1 MLQNI
6 KRTLRHGYRIGIKD
20 LTVFSRSRMRLVSF
34 IIMPIFMM
42 VLMGYIFPSQ
52 NSLKN
57 APLGVV
63 NMDQGPL
70 GNQIVSALNQPI
82 PGQNDK
88 LFSLTYLTDEAEAI
102 KRIKEGEINGAIIIP
117 ADFSGRITGNEQGTL
132 TVITDQ
138 SNPQI
143 SMLLSGTLN
152 GLMSEISARLGEEK
166 IASLVPGIDN
176 TQVVIKP
183 FVIETRGVVPGEPN
197 YFEFMAP
204 GLMAMVIMTA
214 CMTGLAGSI
223 SRERELGTL
232 DGILSAP
239 ISRLSI
245 VVGKSFAQGV
255 RGIIQAVI
263 TLLLAIG
270 LFGVVIHGNVGL
282 LALLLVLTVFSFIG
296 IGIIISAISSEQETA
311 MIIMTA
317 LTFPAIFLSGA
328 FFPLQQMPAAMQW
341 ISRLNPLSYS
351 VGALRKCI
359 VLGTNISGMMTEIWV
374 MVGFGVI
381 FVAIAVPFFSK
392 VINR

>member
-6 KRTLRHGYRIGIKD
+6 KRTLKHGYRIGIKD

-34 IIMPIFMM
+34 IVMPIFMM
-42 VLMGYIFPSQ
+42 VMMGYIFPSQ

-63 NMDQGPL
+63 NMDQGSL
-70 GNQIVSALNQPI
+70 GSQVVSALDQPI
-82 PGQNDK
+82 PGQDDK
-88 LFSLTYLTDEAEAI
+88 LFKLAYLTDEAEATE
-102 KRIKEGEINGAIIIP
+102 RIKEQAINGAIIIP
-117 ADFSGRITGNEQGTL
+117 ADFSDRITRNEQGTIII
-132 TVITDQ
+132 ITDQ

-152 GLMSEISARLGEEK
+152 GLMSEITTRLGEEK
-166 IASLVPGIDN
+166 ISSLAPGVANSQAI
-176 TQVVIKP
+176 IKP
-183 FVIETRGVVPGEPN
+183 FVVEAKGVVSGEPN

-232 DGILSAP
+232 DGILSSP
-239 ISRLSI
+239 ISRLAI

-255 RGIIQAVI
+255 RGIAQAVI

-270 LFGVVIHGNVGL
+270 LFGVVIHGDVGL

-351 VGALRKCI
+351 VEALRKCI